1 MTGETFSARSVRF
14 PAAYGAPG
22 GPESLLPWSHVEE
35 RMRER
40 GIHVDHATV
49 NRWVIR

>member
-1 MTGETFSARSVRF
+1 MTGESFSARPVRF

-35 RMRER
+35 RLRR
-40 GIHVDHATV
+40 AS
-49 NRWVIR
+49 NY